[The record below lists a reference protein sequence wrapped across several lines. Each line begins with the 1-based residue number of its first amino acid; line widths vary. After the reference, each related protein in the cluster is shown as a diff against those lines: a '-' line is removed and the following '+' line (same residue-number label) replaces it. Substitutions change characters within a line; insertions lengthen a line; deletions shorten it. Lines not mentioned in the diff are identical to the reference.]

1 VLTSRPPQLSSIADV
16 VSQDTQ
22 DLLVTSP
29 LRHTKPVAHALTQKT
44 CIANQ
49 NEICPKPALEDTG
62 DSSISS
68 TQGSYL
74 HDHATHP
81 MKYSLIDLTNLTL
94 NCGKNPSRRLLQI
107 FVMNLLLFFITH
119 SLAKLISFSSNVIKK
134 FLMAFECLPIAPSCM
149 LLRFNTKNHHQ
160 WRRPHIQMT
169 N

>member
-1 VLTSRPPQLSSIADV
+1 MLTSRPPQLSSIADV

-94 NCGKNPSRRLLQI
+94 NCGKNPSQRLLQI
-107 FVMNLLLFFITH
+107 FVMNLLLFFHNPFSCQTYLLFFKRHQEIPHGLRMSPNRTFLYAAKIQYKKPSSMAATTH
-119 SLAKLISFSSNVIKK
+119 
-134 FLMAFECLPIAPSCM
+134 
-149 LLRFNTKNHHQ
+149 
-160 WRRPHIQMT
+160 T
-169 N
+169 ND